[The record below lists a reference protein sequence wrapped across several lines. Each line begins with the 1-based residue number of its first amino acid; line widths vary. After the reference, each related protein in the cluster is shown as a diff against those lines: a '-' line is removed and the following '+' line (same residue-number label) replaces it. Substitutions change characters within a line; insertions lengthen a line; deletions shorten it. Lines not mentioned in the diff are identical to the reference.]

1 MRPMGQHVL
10 LLALL
15 CAIAAPALAQMSVRH
30 DGRQWVLR
38 AERADRVA
46 VWQALAAA
54 SGSRLSLAPGASGGR
69 ALSLH
74 WRGARLDE
82 AWRRVLGDDLN
93 HALQCEAGRCR
104 VWVLGPVHGGGAAV
118 VAATA
123 GPVSP
128 GWAARSPDP
137 VRAAGG
143 DPADPRLPDPPG
155 LFASP

>member
-1 MRPMGQHVL
+1 MRPMRWQ
-10 LLALL
+10 ALL
-15 CAIAAPALAQMSVRH
+15 MVLGAGAAPAGAQVSVRH
-30 DGRQWVLR
+30 DGHHWVMQ

-54 SGSRLSLAPGASGGR
+54 SGSRLSLAPGAVGGR

-104 VWVLGPVHGGGAAV
+104 VWVLGPVPGVAVKATLAAPSRP
-118 VAATA
+118 AML
-123 GPVSP
+123 
-128 GWAARSPDP
+128 PDP
-137 VRAAGG
+137 VAGAGG

-155 LFASP
+155 LFSSP